1 MNAGPCSPQHNWFW
15 GGVGGSGEARQGLL
29 AIRTSR
35 CGAVDT
41 RKKFFGTNNRLAL
54 YKADLAGAR
63 PPRLTAKLSKPRCP
77 PGGAFP
83 LELTQRALGWRTK
96 LNQSQ
101 N

>member
-1 MNAGPCSPQHNWFW
+1 
-15 GGVGGSGEARQGLL
+15 
-29 AIRTSR
+29 
-35 CGAVDT
+35 
-41 RKKFFGTNNRLAL
+41 
-54 YKADLAGAR
+54 
-63 PPRLTAKLSKPRCP
+63 LTAKLSKPRCP